1 MLNLFYHG
9 PVRYYF
15 WQFRYILR

>member
-9 PVRYYF
+9 SVRYYF